1 LKKLARQSRNQ
12 SGKRYFTAEALSSPS
27 SEHFSIKIALLCA
40 LCASAVSSL
49 CGRYKRMATGNF
61 AQPTESLNYSNTKG
75 FLVLEMLVAGMILT
89 ASIAAAMYL
98 FRIGAQNLERV
109 ENSNLISAKLPQVM
123 SLLRGLDLA
132 KPGGVETLGDG
143 VVLRWESA
151 LVDHVVPGQPEAK
164 GARLAQEIGLYRV
177 DFSVE
182 YENRLKREYSIHVF
196 RFKSSGSPSEA
207 LSLF

>member
-1 LKKLARQSRNQ
+1 LKETAQQNRNQ
-12 SGKRYFTAEALSSPS
+12 SGKRYFTAEAPS
-27 SEHFSIKIALLCA
+27 SQSSERFLVKNPSLRA
-40 LCASAVSSL
+40 LCVSAVSSL
-49 CGRYKRMATGNF
+49 CSRYKRMTTGNF
-61 AQPTESLNYSNTKG
+61 AQFMKAFNYGNGKG
-75 FLVLEMLVAGMILT
+75 FLVLEMLVAGLILT

-132 KPGGVETLGDG
+132 KPGGVEVLGDG

-151 LVDHVVPGQPEAK
+151 LVDHVVPGQPEAR
-164 GARLAQEIGLYRV
+164 GVLLAQEIGLYRV

-196 RFKSSGSPSEA
+196 RFKGSGSPSEA
-207 LSLF
+207 LALF